1 MSLDFCMLCLLFLII
16 LEDDMSRWGMKKNFW
31 YWVVLVFF
39 LGLLIYLFVCLFL
52 LLIDIFIIL
61 G

>member
-1 MSLDFCMLCLLFLII
+1 MSLDFCVLCLLFLII